1 MRFFED
7 MFDRVGFVQNS
18 SEDEC
23 VKGTRT
29 YWPKL
34 KRMGRQGL
42 NDRKWDNSN
51 FGQSNGSLRKWN
63 IPFTSI
69 SRHLT
74 RYTCIN
80 TSNTIYE

>member
-7 MFDRVGFVQNS
+7 MVDRVGFVQNS
-18 SEDEC
+18 SEDER

-34 KRMGRQGL
+34 KRMSRQGL

-51 FGQSNGSLRKWN
+51 FGQSNGFLRKWN
-63 IPFTSI
+63 IPSTSI

-74 RYTCIN
+74 CYTCIDP
-80 TSNTIYE
+80 SNTIYG